1 MQVWERGKTV
11 GRPAVAGQ
19 RGSERGKSDALRSRS
34 GDTAQKLMGTV
45 VVVCNGMLPKELVA
59 PQLRDLPEL
68 WFGTTSIPSEL
79 IWIEITQ

>member
-1 MQVWERGKTV
+1 
-11 GRPAVAGQ
+11 
-19 RGSERGKSDALRSRS
+19 
-34 GDTAQKLMGTV
+34 MGTV